1 MDYGVLGANTSE
13 TESWINFITAVEDII
28 FYQPQQLKGLGQK
41 KKKKRHRILWSI
53 KKWLN
58 KYNFIKDKKWN
69 KNEKI
74 GWMPENP

>member
-41 KKKKRHRILWSI
+41 KKKKDIEFSGALR
-53 KKWLN
+53 N
-58 KYNFIKDKKWN
+58 D
-69 KNEKI
+69 
-74 GWMPENP
+74 